1 MEFKNNIVFSVIVH
15 ASIAVMTLA
24 FAGRHAVLSDLP
36 KNYIAVSLLGLA
48 DEKKF
53 APENRTGNSPDR
65 VKKSETQPQKK
76 ASPAD
81 GDLRTASPKSEK
93 KIASSEYAMNDPSS
107 KENASKEGRHPE
119 IDIKQPLEII
129 SGQAVSLQ
137 DRSAGLRGRPGDNHP
152 FSTAAS
158 SGETSSGY
166 TTSIAMID
174 LQPGGGAGNNLS
186 IVGQIKASIERAKIY
201 PALARMRR
209 QEGTVIA
216 EFSINAKGLPQ
227 NIEIIKSSGF
237 SLLDSATRDTILKA
251 SPFPVI
257 RGTIEVPLTFIL
269 KKE

>member
-65 VKKSETQPQKK
+65 LKKSETKPQK

-107 KENASKEGRHPE
+107 EENASKEGRHPE
-119 IDIKQPLEII
+119 IDIKQPLEKI

-137 DRSAGLRGRPGDNHP
+137 DRSAGLRGRPGDNHH

-158 SGETSSGY
+158 SGETASGN
-166 TTSIAMID
+166 TTSKAMID
-174 LQPGGGAGNNLS
+174 LQPGGGAGNNQS

>member
-1 MEFKNNIVFSVIVH
+1 MEFKSNIILSVIVH

-24 FAGRHAVLSDLP
+24 FAGRHIVLSHLP

-65 VKKSETQPQKK
+65 LKKSETKPQK
-76 ASPAD
+76 ASH
-81 GDLRTASPKSEK
+81 KNEE

-107 KENASKEGRHPE
+107 EENASKEGRHPE
-119 IDIKQPLEII
+119 IDIKQPLEKI

-158 SGETSSGY
+158 SGETASGN
-166 TTSIAMID
+166 TTSVSMVD
-174 LQPGGGAGNNLS
+174 LQPGGGTGNNQS

-227 NIEIIKSSGF
+227 NIQIVKSSGF

-269 KKE
+269 KAE